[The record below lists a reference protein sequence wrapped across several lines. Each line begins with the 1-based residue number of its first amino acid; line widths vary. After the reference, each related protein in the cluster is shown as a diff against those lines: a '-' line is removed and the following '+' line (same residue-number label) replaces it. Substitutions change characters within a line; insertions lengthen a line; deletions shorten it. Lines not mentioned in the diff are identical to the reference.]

1 MKKELMEMGDTFCN
15 KFCKFKPD
23 EACKGPCKPDF
34 TCPLETI
41 NKLIKGDE
49 MNAEKTLK
57 RIKEQI
63 EWCDD
68 IQNNNDESPESKQT
82 AKRIAYDFIRKI
94 VNEEGKNE

>member
-1 MKKELMEMGDTFCN
+1 MKKELMDMAHD
-15 KFCKFKPD
+15 FCKNYCKYND
-23 EACKGPCKPDF
+23 EPCMPEDK
-34 TCPLETI
+34 CPLEI
-41 NKLIKGDE
+41 VQKFIQEGD
-49 MNAEKTLK
+49 MKAEKTLK

-94 VNEEGKNE
+94 VNEEGKND

>member
-1 MKKELMEMGDTFCN
+1 MKKELMEVADTFC
-15 KFCKFKPD
+15 KDFCKFRP
-23 EACKGPCKPDF
+23 ENGGLCVKG
-34 TCPLETI
+34 CPLE
-41 NKLIKGDE
+41 KLKKYIQGGD
-49 MNAEKTLK
+49 MKAEKTLK